1 MPLNPINK
9 ITVDAA
15 TAHIFHH
22 LFYRFNLSRAPHKH
36 MQNNERCRQIERN
49 IIQANYYAN
58 AEMRSEKI
66 CSFHVIRAFILS
78 LARLRPHKST
88 LLYMRSA
95 HKSRWTSH
103 SVHISV
109 AGVPTVNLFGIS
121 TQVVL
126 NFLFVLICG
135 HHLSCVSTHLRR
147 D

>member
-1 MPLNPINK
+1 MQTNARK
-9 ITVDAA
+9 MQTDRREY
-15 TAHIFHH
+15 
-22 LFYRFNLSRAPHKH
+22 LF
-36 MQNNERCRQIERN
+36 
-49 IIQANYYAN
+49 QANYYAN

-66 CSFHVIRAFILS
+66 YSSHVIRAFILS
-78 LARLRPHKST
+78 LVYIHSKKI
-88 LLYMRSA
+88 RSCTCGA
-95 HKSRWTSH
+95 HTSGWTSH

-126 NFLFVLICG
+126 NLLFVFICG